1 MVWLDRD
8 RRTDQHSQTKIY
20 IIHYIKVYLVSSVSP
35 RAPVFQWPAQAP
47 LLQRLQ
53 SRQQRRLTDNT
64 VERLRELGIYREQE
78 EEEEEVMENL
88 EGGILLSGIAYS
100 FYNFDPSDH
109 L

>member
-1 MVWLDRD
+1 M
-8 RRTDQHSQTKIY
+8 
-20 IIHYIKVYLVSSVSP
+20 
-35 RAPVFQWPAQAP
+35 FQWPAQAP

-53 SRQQRRLTDNT
+53 SRQQGGLTDNT
-64 VERLRELGIYREQE
+64 VERLRELGIYREQ